1 MWLILILYSLLS
13 HSFLFSINPPNDL
26 LYSKKGDTRRKV
38 IYMKNSEAASWSL
51 MKSIIILIVLMAF
64 ASLIPIDASCQS
76 DATSPTITLE
86 DIYNDF
92 IFQDVVVEGVIQEI
106 VRDTV
111 ESRELGYTFVPPNK
125 KFMIPLARLRFRVD
139 KVLLGE
145 TDSNLIGIDAE
156 SSNIHGVL
164 RYPYELKEN
173 QRWILAL
180 AYWNKGSYNKKY
192 DVKYTIRRCET
203 RFYIQ
208 GDEWIRGCWGNP
220 SLKPYE
226 FTRGKLED
234 LYKAFAEL
242 REKRSIRTLTREA
255 DLIVKGKVKKILPA
269 KGDLTYVAQ
278 FLNIKVEKIYKGR
291 FNNDEITISMAWK
304 APYKPFYRKF
314 SVTMNEGQTWIVFL
328 NWDDELGYYPITGLN
343 GMFKVKGDSLIRRYI
358 DDFILIKSL
367 KSLEKE
373 IKLENSKER

>member
-1 MWLILILYSLLS
+1 
-13 HSFLFSINPPNDL
+13 
-26 LYSKKGDTRRKV
+26 
-38 IYMKNSEAASWSL
+38 
-51 MKSIIILIVLMAF
+51 
-64 ASLIPIDASCQS
+64 
-76 DATSPTITLE
+76 
-86 DIYNDF
+86 
-92 IFQDVVVEGVIQEI
+92 
-106 VRDTV
+106 
-111 ESRELGYTFVPPNK
+111 
-125 KFMIPLARLRFRVD
+125 
-139 KVLLGE
+139 
-145 TDSNLIGIDAE
+145 
-156 SSNIHGVL
+156 
-164 RYPYELKEN
+164 
-173 QRWILAL
+173 
-180 AYWNKGSYNKKY
+180 
-192 DVKYTIRRCET
+192 
-203 RFYIQ
+203 
-208 GDEWIRGCWGNP
+208 
-220 SLKPYE
+220 
-226 FTRGKLED
+226 LED